1 MDTNR
6 GCGDCWGQGT
16 GWICDLFVLRMNKHK
31 EVLLRTG
38 NSANLNGWLANVLA
52 RVLSVGAI
60 SGYRDA

>member
-1 MDTNR
+1 M
-6 GCGDCWGQGT
+6 
-16 GWICDLFVLRMNKHK
+16 FVLRMNKHK